1 MKLFRIAFVAMLASL
16 VISPT
21 ADAKKEK
28 SDDGATT
35 EASSED
41 GAAVELPVIEDTG
54 IAAFDD
60 VFGQVRE
67 IHETLGRAQT
77 QLSEANDGI
86 ATALGLPA
94 GTPLADALAELKE
107 KAAGNLEIAMEG
119 TVPSVKASD
128 AVPED
133 VTAAIDAVN
142 SSVTNVSATIKD
154 LSALPEQVKALVDK
168 SKALPAQLKDPAIIS
183 EIPKSELLSVG
194 KTVKNN
200 VKATVQTPDL
210 VTGVTSELTGF
221 VDAVK
226 NFNSA
231 EGEAAE

>member
-1 MKLFRIAFVAMLASL
+1 MKLFRLTLVAMLASL
-16 VISPT
+16 VLAPT
-21 ADAKKEK
+21 ADAKKDK
-28 SDDGATT
+28 SDDGSST
-35 EASSED
+35 EASADD
-41 GAAVELPVIEDTG
+41 GGAIELPTIEETG

-60 VFGQVRE
+60 VFSQVRE
-67 IHETLGRAQT
+67 IHETLAKAQT
-77 QLSEANDGI
+77 QLAEANDGV

-119 TVPSVKASD
+119 TVPSIKASD
-128 AVPED
+128 AVPSD

-142 SSVTNVSATIKD
+142 SAVSEVSTTIDD
-154 LSALPEQVKALVDK
+154 LSGLPDQVKSLIDQ

-183 EIPKSELLSVG
+183 EIPKTELLSVG

-200 VKATVQTPDL
+200 VKATAQTPDL
-210 VTGVTSELTGF
+210 VSGVTSELTGF
-221 VDAVK
+221 VDTVK

-231 EGEAAE
+231 E